1 MHILIVLRII
11 WGIALAL
18 VFWKACVPDPEHVFH
33 IINDKL
39 AHFLIFLFL
48 GILGM
53 IAWNGS
59 AARYPVI
66 TFLAIYGAVIE
77 VVQYF
82 VDQRSM
88 SLGDWIMDLLGL
100 ISALLVIKLVLHY
113 REISATPN

>member
-1 MHILIVLRII
+1 MNFLFILRII

-18 VFWKACVPDPEHVFH
+18 VFWKACVPDPGDIVH

-53 IAWNGS
+53 IAWNGTVT
-59 AARYPVI
+59 RYPVI

-100 ISALLVIKLVLHY
+100 ISALLVIKLVLQY
-113 REISATPN
+113 REISGTPD